1 MFIYCKY
8 LCKLTSITCV
18 IQSWMFRER
27 RGRMASG
34 IMCCI
39 SYSCLPHNDQWSNL
53 SVTTQSPLSDL
64 CDRSMTVQYCTKRV
78 LLHFFII
85 VVIQIFCYY
94 ILLPVL
100 AIFVKEGEATPNN
113 TVVGT
118 VNGSDPDGD
127 TVYFNILANS
137 NPNFQIDVGTNVVRY
152 LGSNLLDYETP
163 PK

>member
-1 MFIYCKY
+1 
-8 LCKLTSITCV
+8 
-18 IQSWMFRER
+18 
-27 RGRMASG
+27 
-34 IMCCI
+34 
-39 SYSCLPHNDQWSNL
+39 
-53 SVTTQSPLSDL
+53 
-64 CDRSMTVQYCTKRV
+64 MTVQYCTKRV